1 MRRFV
6 NGLMVVALAASL
18 SAPAYAAPRRDD
30 GGDRIYR
37 DAIQKVA
44 HMIKKVVK
52 KLDDPK
58 PIWPLP

>member
-6 NGLMVVALAASL
+6 NGFIVVALLASL
-18 SAPAYAAPRRDD
+18 SAPAYAVPRRDD

-44 HMIKKVVK
+44 QMIKKVVK
-52 KLDDPK
+52 KLDDPT
-58 PIWPLP
+58 PIWPRP